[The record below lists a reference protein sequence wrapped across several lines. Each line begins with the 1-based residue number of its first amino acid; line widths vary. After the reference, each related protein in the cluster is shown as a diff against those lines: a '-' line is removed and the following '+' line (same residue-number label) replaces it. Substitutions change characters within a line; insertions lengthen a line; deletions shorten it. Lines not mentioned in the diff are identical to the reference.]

1 VPVAPKSGAKR
12 PEARRGPK
20 KNMSVEPKDLR
31 LAAEDDADLQVISAA
46 LQDAVC
52 QVRDLAFLP
61 STRRFAC
68 VVNRFRW
75 EGEGAAR
82 RNTYHRVRT
91 GLHFE
96 NVLSVRARN
105 IAQDRPEGV
114 LNLLAIRFDELNPPS
129 GLVTMVFSGG
139 AELRLE
145 VEALEAHLSDLGI
158 VWETPNKPEHDLD

>member
-1 VPVAPKSGAKR
+1 
-12 PEARRGPK
+12 
-20 KNMSVEPKDLR
+20 MTKDLR
-31 LAAEDDADLQVISAA
+31 LVAEDAADLEVISAA
-46 LQDAVC
+46 LQDAVL

-75 EGEGAAR
+75 EGEGSR
-82 RNTYHRVRT
+82 RVSHERVRA

-96 NVLSVRARN
+96 NVLAARARN

-114 LNLLAIRFDELNPPS
+114 LNLLAIRFDELNAPS
-129 GLVTMVFSGG
+129 GLVTLVFSGG

-145 VEALEAHLSDLGI
+145 VEALEAHLSDLGL

>member
-1 VPVAPKSGAKR
+1 
-12 PEARRGPK
+12 
-20 KNMSVEPKDLR
+20 MSAEWKDLR
-31 LAAEDDADLQVISAA
+31 LTAEDEADLEIMSAA

-75 EGEGAAR
+75 EGEGASR
-82 RNTYHRVRT
+82 RITHERVRT

-96 NVLSVRARN
+96 NVLSARARN

-129 GLVTMVFSGG
+129 GLVTLIFSGG
-139 AELRLE
+139 AEMRLE

-158 VWETPNKPEHDLD
+158 VWETPNKPAHDPD

>member
-1 VPVAPKSGAKR
+1 
-12 PEARRGPK
+12 
-20 KNMSVEPKDLR
+20 MTKDLR
-31 LAAEDDADLQVISAA
+31 LAAEDAIDLEVISAA

-61 STRRFAC
+61 STRRFAL
-68 VVNRFRW
+68 VLNRFRW

-82 RNTYHRVRT
+82 KQSYERVRA

-96 NVLSVRARN
+96 NVVRVRARN
-105 IAQDRPEGV
+105 ISQDKPEGV

-129 GLVTMVFSGG
+129 GAVTLVFSGG
-139 AELRLE
+139 AELQLE
-145 VEALEAHLSDLGI
+145 VEALECHLSDLGL

>member
-1 VPVAPKSGAKR
+1 MTK
-12 PEARRGPK
+12 E
-20 KNMSVEPKDLR
+20 LR
-31 LAAEDDADLQVISAA
+31 LLAEDAADLEVISAA
-46 LQDAVC
+46 LQDAVL

-75 EGEGAAR
+75 EGEGSGR
-82 RNTYHRVRT
+82 RASHERVRS

-96 NVLSVRARN
+96 NVLAARARN
-105 IAQDRPEGV
+105 IAQDKPEGL
-114 LNLLAIRFDELNPPS
+114 LNLLAIRFDELNAPS
-129 GLVTMVFSGG
+129 GLVTLVFSGG

-145 VEALEAHLSDLGI
+145 VEALEAHLSDLGL

>member
-1 VPVAPKSGAKR
+1 
-12 PEARRGPK
+12 
-20 KNMSVEPKDLR
+20 MTKDLR
-31 LAAEDDADLQVISAA
+31 LAAEDAIDLEVISAA

-61 STRRFAC
+61 STRRFAL
-68 VVNRFRW
+68 VLNRFRW
-75 EGEGAAR
+75 EGEGKAR
-82 RNTYHRVRT
+82 KNTHQRVRA

-96 NVLSVRARN
+96 NVVRVRARN

-129 GLVTMVFSGG
+129 GVVTLVFSGG
-139 AELRLE
+139 AELQLE
-145 VEALEAHLSDLGI
+145 AEALECHLSDLGL

>member
-1 VPVAPKSGAKR
+1 M
-12 PEARRGPK
+12 K
-20 KNMSVEPKDLR
+20 KELR
-31 LAAEDDADLQVISAA
+31 LLAEDAADLEVISAA
-46 LQDAVC
+46 LQDAVL

-75 EGEGAAR
+75 DAAR
-82 RNTYHRVRT
+82 RAPHERVRA

-96 NVLSVRARN
+96 NVLAARARN

-114 LNLLAIRFDELNPPS
+114 LNLLAIRFDELNAPS
-129 GLVTMVFSGG
+129 GLVTLVFSGG

-145 VEALEAHLSDLGI
+145 VEALEAHLSDLGL
-158 VWETPNKPEHDLD
+158 VWETPNRPEHDLD

>member
-1 VPVAPKSGAKR
+1 
-12 PEARRGPK
+12 
-20 KNMSVEPKDLR
+20 MTKDLR
-31 LAAEDDADLQVISAA
+31 LAAEDATDLEVISAA

-61 STRRFAC
+61 STRRFAL

-82 RNTYHRVRT
+82 RKSHERVRT

-96 NVLSVRARN
+96 NVVNVRARN

-114 LNLLAIRFDELNPPS
+114 LNLLAIRFAELNPPS
-129 GLVTMVFSGG
+129 GAVTLVFSGG
-139 AELRLE
+139 AELQLE
-145 VEALEAHLSDLGI
+145 VAALECHLSDLGL
-158 VWETPNKPEHDLD
+158 VWETPNRPEHDLD